1 MRLMPYR
8 FNFDLSKVSKS
19 FFKEVARVARE
30 KDVHRKLGKRARE
43 LAAKLKIEEATGLNI
58 NDALVVLEDMVDVQV
73 KNLSQREKFL
83 KAGKKVLL
91 LPHCARKHM
100 DSRCK
105 ARFDETIPSYVCAH
119 CSPDCVVN
127 CATKL
132 ATKKGYDVCII
143 PGGSC
148 VEKILKNNR
157 YDGVLGVACTEEL
170 KMGGMFLEKAGI
182 AGQAL
187 PLLKN
192 GCANTKF
199 NLKSLNVLM

>member
-1 MRLMPYR
+1 MPYR
-8 FNFDLSKVSKS
+8 FNFDLSKVSKH
-19 FFKEVARVARE
+19 FFKEIARVAGE
-30 KDVHRKLGKRARE
+30 KDVHKKLGKRAIE
-43 LAAKLKIEEATGLNI
+43 LADKLKIEQATGLNVT
-58 NDALVVLEDMVDVQV
+58 DAIVLLEDMVDIQV
-73 KNLSQREKFL
+73 RNLSHKERFQ

-91 LPHCARKHM
+91 LPHCARKYM

-105 ARFDETIPSYVCAH
+105 ARFDKSIPSYVCAH
-119 CSPDCVVN
+119 CSEECLIN
-127 CATKL
+127 YATKL
-132 ATKKGYDVCII
+132 AEKKGYDVCVI

-148 VEKILKNNR
+148 VENILKNNR

-170 KMGGMFLEKAGI
+170 RLGGVFLEKVGV

-199 NLKSLNVLM
+199 NLKSLNALM